1 MFVFLSPSNLPCY
14 IARPEEIGSSNQYNN
29 NIARFTKQKINI
41 VFFRNGLAFIWKS
54 KLISVSSVALLM
66 LPREIVACAE
76 RNDSDGRPAAGKGHS
91 VHHGED
97 PTDGSVTAT
106 CWNENMIVL
115 ILHVTELLLCIQ
127 KRISGTTH

>member
-1 MFVFLSPSNLPCY
+1 MLYCQTRGDL
-14 IARPEEIGSSNQYNN
+14 RLELE
-29 NIARFTKQKINI
+29 NIARFLKIENEYS
-41 VFFRNGLAFIWKS
+41 VFEKAWLSFGKASL
-54 KLISVSSVALLM
+54 SVFPVSYVALLM

-106 CWNENMIVL
+106 CWNENVIVL

-127 KRISGTTH
+127 KRISSTTH